1 MSTVTDLLPAAR
13 GGTGAKTGRRRF
25 GAFRLF
31 GGQSNSGG
39 ESAAKRVQFSSRF
52 LPYLFLAP
60 QLAIIFIFF
69 YWPSVQAIQSS
80 FYLEDPFGFGSTFVG
95 MTNYTDVLKSGEY
108 LGIARFTAVFT
119 ALVTFFALSIGLL
132 LAVKA
137 DGVIRGN
144 AAYKTLLIWVY
155 AIAPPVAGLI
165 GMMFFD
171 QHIGPIVE
179 LARWFG
185 WDIKVGL
192 NYFDT
197 AFSMVVV
204 SVWKQIPYN
213 FIFFLSGLQGIPVAV
228 REAAAID
235 CRSGFRRF
243 WTVILPLLAPTAFF
257 LLIINV
263 TYALFDT
270 FGVIDV
276 MVKDKAANNPITLV
290 YKVYM
295 DGFRGND
302 LGGSSAQSVILML
315 IVFVLTIFQFRFI
328 ERRVHYN

>member
-1 MSTVTDLLPAAR
+1 MSTATDLLPASR
-13 GGTGAKTGRRRF
+13 GGTGTQPGGRRF
-25 GAFRLF
+25 GAFRFF
-31 GGQSNSGG
+31 GGQSTSGG
-39 ESAAKRVQFSSRF
+39 EGAAKRVQFASPF

-119 ALVTFFALSIGLL
+119 TLVTFFALSIGLL

-204 SVWKQIPYN
+204 SGWKQIPYN
-213 FIFFLSGLQGIPVAV
+213 FIFFLSGLQGIPVSV

-243 WTVILPLLAPTAFF
+243 WTVILPLLAPTSFF

>member
-1 MSTVTDLLPAAR
+1 M
-13 GGTGAKTGRRRF
+13 
-25 GAFRLF
+25 F

-39 ESAAKRVQFSSRF
+39 ESAAKRVQFSSPF

-69 YWPSVQAIQSS
+69 YWPSVQALQSS

-108 LGIARFTAVFT
+108 LGIVRFTAVFT

-213 FIFFLSGLQGIPVAV
+213 FIFFLSGLQGIPVSV